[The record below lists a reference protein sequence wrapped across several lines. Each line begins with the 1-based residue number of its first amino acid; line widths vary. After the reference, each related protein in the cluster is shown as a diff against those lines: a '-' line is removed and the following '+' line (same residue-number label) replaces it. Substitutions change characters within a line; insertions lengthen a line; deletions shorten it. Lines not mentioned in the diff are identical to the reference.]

1 MNSRIEADHLP
12 AVRTLVLVVET
23 GSLTEAGR
31 RTGLT
36 PSAVSKQVS
45 RLEESLGVRLLERT
59 TRSVRATDAGL
70 ELCQRARPLFEAFA
84 DATAAVRELATS
96 VRGRVRISTTPA
108 FGRTRV
114 LPLLARLAAEHPALE
129 FDVVLTGT
137 RLDFF
142 ENDLDLAVREGTLED
157 SSLVVRR
164 LTTSVA
170 KLCASP
176 QYLERFGAVHTIA
189 DLERHDLLLVPA
201 AAAMADLPA
210 LRTPDGRRPRLRA
223 RFQVNDLFAVR
234 ELAEAG
240 AGIAALPDYVAD
252 EAIADGRLVHVLPK
266 TAIAEFPVHAVWPS
280 RRHLPRRVAV
290 VLDALTRAFCATRDA
305 TPGPR
310 RA

>member
-1 MNSRIEADHLP
+1 MDSRIETDQLP
-12 AVRTLVLVVET
+12 ALRTLVLVVET

-36 PSAVSKQVS
+36 PSAVSKQIS

-70 ELCQRARPLFEAFA
+70 ALCQRARPLFEAFA
-84 DATAAVRELATS
+84 DATAAVRDLASS
-96 VRGRVRISTTPA
+96 VRGRVKISATPA
-108 FGRTRV
+108 LGRTRV
-114 LPLLARLAAEHPALE
+114 LPALARLGAEHPGLE

-142 ENDLDLAVREGTLED
+142 ESDLDLAVREGALED
-157 SSLVVRR
+157 SSLVARR
-164 LTTSVA
+164 IGTSIA
-170 KLCASP
+170 RLCASHS
-176 QYLERFGAVHTIA
+176 YLERRGAVRSLE

-201 AAAMADLPA
+201 AAAMAELPA
-210 LRTPDGRRPRLRA
+210 LRLSDGRRLRLRS

-252 EAIADGRLVHVLPK
+252 DAIAAGRLVHVLPE
-266 TAIAEFPVHAVWPS
+266 IIVAELPVHAVWPS
-280 RRHLPRRVAV
+280 RRHLPRRVSV
-290 VLDALTRAFCATRDA
+290 VIEALTAAFAA
-305 TPGPR
+305 
-310 RA
+310 